1 MSNARNSIFDDM
13 VTRLQTAITAAYSQ
27 GTVSRASDVSWDD
40 IMPGDC
46 PYVHVGGAGFDG
58 TIADQGN
65 GLGKDEMSPE
75 IVVIYRG
82 IPGGTT
88 QTYLSNLLDVITKTL
103 VAPSALVTTTGSYSY
118 RLVSVSGSALVGEDE
133 GVVTMAPTIK
143 YSSRLSDP

>member
-1 MSNARNSIFDDM
+1 MSNARNNILAHM
-13 VTRLQTAITAAYSQ
+13 VTTLQTAITAAYSQ

-46 PYVHVGGAGFDG
+46 PYIHVGGAGFDG

-75 IVVIYRG
+75 LVVIYRG

-118 RLVSVSGSALVGEDE
+118 RITNLTYNALVGEDE
-133 GVVTMAPTIK
+133 GVMTLNPTIK

>member
-1 MSNARNSIFDDM
+1 MSNARDSILAHM
-13 VTRLQTAITAAYSQ
+13 VATLQTAITAAYSQ

-75 IVVIYRG
+75 LIVIYRG

-103 VAPSALVTTTGSYSY
+103 VAPSALITTTGSYSY
-118 RLVSVSGSALVGEDE
+118 RITNLNYNALVGEDE
-133 GVVTMAPTIK
+133 GVMTLNPTIK
-143 YSSRLSDP
+143 WSSRLADP

>member
-1 MSNARNSIFDDM
+1 MSNARDSILAHM
-13 VTRLQTAITAAYSQ
+13 VATLQTAITAAYSQ

-75 IVVIYRG
+75 LVVIYRG

-103 VAPSALVTTTGSYSY
+103 VAPSALVTTTGSYPY
-118 RLVSVSGSALVGEDE
+118 RITNLTYNALVGEDE
-133 GVVTMAPTIK
+133 GVMTLNPTIK